1 MAARNPPPP
10 GEGLEAL
17 YEHLSDQRWRLDN
30 LYHIVNKRGERQLFK
45 MNREQRRLLDA
56 LHTRNVILK
65 ARQIGFTT
73 FIQIY
78 MLDVALF
85 CPDTKCGV
93 IAQTMDIAQTIFAE
107 KIKYPYDNLPALIR
121 QQVPV
126 LRSNT
131 TELHLANNSTIRV
144 NTSMRG
150 TTLSYLHISEYG
162 KICATSPEKSRE
174 IRTGALQTVGEEGF
188 VFIESTAEGQEGH
201 FFELCQRAQQNT
213 SDVSARDWK
222 FHFFPWHEHH
232 EYSVEKPDSVVINK
246 ELTSYFDRLE
256 TTIGKTLTPGQR
268 AFYAQVEADTAGDM
282 AREYPATPD
291 EAFAAAIEGAYYAG
305 QMSRIDREQRVR
317 EVPYDPLLDVET
329 WWDLGMDDETAIW
342 FVQRH
347 GREIRLIDFY
357 AASGEGLAHYAKA
370 LRDLSNERGY
380 RYSRHVMPHDVAV
393 RELGTGKTRQ
403 EVAETMGI
411 KPIEVAPKMELA
423 DGIEAVR
430 NILSRCYFDVT
441 RTAPGVKALRRYRKA
456 WDAKREVFRTMPLHD
471 ENSHPADA
479 FRYGAVAPE
488 PVSFSSDGPLKARK
502 FATA

>member
-10 GEGLEAL
+10 GEELEAL

-213 SDVSARDWK
+213 SDD
-222 FHFFPWHEHH
+222 
-232 EYSVEKPDSVVINK
+232 
-246 ELTSYFDRLE
+246 
-256 TTIGKTLTPGQR
+256 
-268 AFYAQVEADTAGDM
+268 
-282 AREYPATPD
+282 
-291 EAFAAAIEGAYYAG
+291 
-305 QMSRIDREQRVR
+305 RVR
-317 EVPYDPLLDVET
+317 T
-329 WWDLGMDDETAIW
+329 
-342 FVQRH
+342 
-347 GREIRLIDFY
+347 
-357 AASGEGLAHYAKA
+357 
-370 LRDLSNERGY
+370 
-380 RYSRHVMPHDVAV
+380 
-393 RELGTGKTRQ
+393 
-403 EVAETMGI
+403 
-411 KPIEVAPKMELA
+411 
-423 DGIEAVR
+423 
-430 NILSRCYFDVT
+430 
-441 RTAPGVKALRRYRKA
+441 
-456 WDAKREVFRTMPLHD
+456 
-471 ENSHPADA
+471 
-479 FRYGAVAPE
+479 
-488 PVSFSSDGPLKARK
+488 
-502 FATA
+502 